1 MKYIFLLLTILL
13 ISCFQQKNSDHNQTD
28 TLTFN
33 SCKMYSEIQSDSL
46 NKTSNSDSL
55 NTKDTIEI
63 ITKLKSPFLEETIKL
78 NDSISLLIYN
88 GADITNLTPSLAIC
102 SFNGENLKLIVK
114 NEILNKQIINTS
126 KGPSRTLFI
135 PGSVEKDG
143 YVINHDDLSF
153 EEIKFSEY
161 DGSDYLEKIETS
173 IFPVALLTIYTDS
186 LVSNYQKTTE
196 TNPDNL
202 PW

>member
-1 MKYIFLLLTILL
+1 M
-13 ISCFQQKNSDHNQTD
+13 
-28 TLTFN
+28 
-33 SCKMYSEIQSDSL
+33 
-46 NKTSNSDSL
+46 
-55 NTKDTIEI
+55 
-63 ITKLKSPFLEETIKL
+63 
-78 NDSISLLIYN
+78 
-88 GADITNLTPSLAIC
+88 
-102 SFNGENLKLIVK
+102 
-114 NEILNKQIINTS
+114 
-126 KGPSRTLFI
+126 
-135 PGSVEKDG
+135 EKDG